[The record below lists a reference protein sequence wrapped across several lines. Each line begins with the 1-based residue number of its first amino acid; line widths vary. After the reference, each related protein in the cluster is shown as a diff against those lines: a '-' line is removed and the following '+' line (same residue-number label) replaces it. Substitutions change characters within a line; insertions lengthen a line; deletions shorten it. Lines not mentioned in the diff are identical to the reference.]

1 MKVAICVLTYKRPE
15 GLRQLLASLA
25 QLDFTHSHAPEIH
38 VIVIDNDPESSASA
52 ICSRLQDGYRWTL
65 RIFHEPRRGISH
77 ARNAAI
83 QLTKDTYDFMAFI
96 DDDEVPDPRWLDA
109 LILVQRTYQ
118 VDVVTGPVLPVFG
131 HAAPVWSVKGGFY
144 ERSRHPTGYH
154 MELARTG
161 NVLIHTKVFA
171 RDENRFDPRYAL
183 TGGEDTHFFLRIS
196 KQGHQIIW
204 ADEAVVYETVPAS
217 RLKLSWI
224 LQRAYR
230 AGNTYALCE
239 RDIQLPSR
247 KLLLRALKGLV
258 RITMGIILIV
268 PAVVTGRI
276 RLYKALQQISLG
288 AGMVMGLAGRRYEE
302 YKQTHGA

>member
-1 MKVAICVLTYKRPE
+1 
-15 GLRQLLASLA
+15 
-25 QLDFTHSHAPEIH
+25 
-38 VIVIDNDPESSASA
+38 
-52 ICSRLQDGYRWTL
+52 
-65 RIFHEPRRGISH
+65 
-77 ARNAAI
+77 
-83 QLTKDTYDFMAFI
+83 
-96 DDDEVPDPRWLDA
+96 
-109 LILVQRTYQ
+109 
-118 VDVVTGPVLPVFG
+118 
-131 HAAPVWSVKGGFY
+131 
-144 ERSRHPTGYH
+144 

-161 NVLIHTKVFA
+161 NVLIHTQVFA

-196 KQGHQIIW
+196 KQGHQIVW
-204 ADEAVVYETVPAS
+204 ADEAVVYETVPES
-217 RLKLSWI
+217 RLKLGWI

-247 KLLLRALKGLV
+247 KLLLRALKGLA
-258 RITMGIILIV
+258 RITMGTILIV